1 MIRVGTARDPIPLLS
16 TLKTRGR
23 FQIDPT
29 RPSRPQ
35 AFSRLTVGLMLVLVP
50 HCCAAATATATL
62 NGPVQW
68 PGLLALIAFA
78 LAYAFVTLEELTGL
92 RKSTPVILAASIIWV
107 LIVGYATSLGKASL
121 AERTLKSSMYEFA
134 ELFLFLLVA
143 MTYVNAMGDRG
154 IFDALRGWLVRCG
167 LSYRSLFWITGWMAF
182 FISPFIDNMT
192 TALVLSAVA
201 LAVGRGNS
209 RFIALSCIN
218 IVVGANAGGAFSPFG
233 DVTTLMVW
241 QANAL
246 PFSQFFHLFIPAA
259 TNFVIPAAAMHFAV
273 PSGGPEPDKRTTGM
287 KTGGWRVI
295 ILFAATIATS
305 VMLHDWTGLPPYTG
319 MMLGL
324 VYLQLLMYF
333 ISRSVRRKE
342 QLLVRYRAVN
352 DSLPPALIDFEQHGE
367 SSDSFNVFRH
377 IALAEWDTLLFFY
390 GVILCV
396 GGLGFLGYLTI
407 ASKVMYLHWGA
418 TLANVVVGLSSSV
431 VDNIPI
437 MAAVIHMHP
446 AMNQN
451 QWLLVTLTA
460 GVGGSL
466 LSIGSAAGVALM
478 GQARGHYTFISHL
491 KWTPVIALGYAASIA
506 VHFLVSGAAFL

>member
-1 MIRVGTARDPIPLLS
+1 MSINAVT
-16 TLKTRGR
+16 
-23 FQIDPT
+23 
-29 RPSRPQ
+29 
-35 AFSRLTVGLMLVLVP
+35 
-50 HCCAAATATATL
+50 H
-62 NGPVQW
+62 W
-68 PGLLALIAFA
+68 PALLALIAFC
-78 LAYAFVTLEELTGL
+78 LAYVFVALEELTGL

-107 LIVGYATSLGKASL
+107 LIVGYSISIGKSVL
-121 AERTLKSSMYEFA
+121 AERALKSSMYEFA

-154 IFDALRGWLVRCG
+154 IFDALRGWLVRRG

-218 IVVGANAGGAFSPFG
+218 IVVGSNAGGAYSPFG

-246 PFSQFFHLFIPAA
+246 AFSQFFHLFIPAA

-273 PSGGPEPDKRTTGM
+273 PSGGPEPDNMTTRM
-287 KTGGWRVI
+287 KIGGWRVI
-295 ILFAATIATS
+295 IFFVGTIATS
-305 VMLHDWTGLPPYTG
+305 VVLHDWTGLPPYAG

-333 ISRSVRRKE
+333 ISRSVQKKE
-342 QLLVRYRAVN
+342 RLLQHYRTTD
-352 DSLPPALIDFEQHGE
+352 DSVPPALIDFEQHGE
-367 SSDSFNVFRH
+367 SSENFNVFRH

-418 TLANVVVGLSSSV
+418 TAANVIVGLFSSV
-431 VDNIPI
+431 IDNIPI

-446 AMNQN
+446 AMNQG

-491 KWTPVIALGYAASIA
+491 KWMPAIALGYGASIA
-506 VHFLVSGAAFL
+506 VHFLVNGTAFI

>member
-1 MIRVGTARDPIPLLS
+1 MRTI
-16 TLKTRGR
+16 
-23 FQIDPT
+23 
-29 RPSRPQ
+29 
-35 AFSRLTVGLMLVLVP
+35 SRLTAGVLLVLAP
-50 HCCAAATATATL
+50 RYCAAAPAATAML
-62 NGPVQW
+62 NVPDQW
-68 PGLLALIAFA
+68 PALLALAAFI
-78 LAYAFVTLEELTGL
+78 LAYAFVALEELTGL
-92 RKSTPVILAASIIWV
+92 RKSTPVILAAGAIWI
-107 LIVGYATSLGKASL
+107 LIVGYAASLGAAAL
-121 AERTLKSSMYEFA
+121 AERALKSAMDEFA

-154 IFDALRGWLVRCG
+154 VFDVLRGWLVHCG

-192 TALVLSAVA
+192 TALVLSAVM

-218 IVVGANAGGAFSPFG
+218 IVVAANAGGAYSPFG

-246 PFSQFFHLFIPAA
+246 AFSQFFHLFIPAV
-259 TNFVIPAAAMHFAV
+259 TNFVIPAAAMNFAV
-273 PSGGPEPDKRTTGM
+273 PAGGPEPDGATTRM
-287 KTGGWRVI
+287 KKGGWGVI
-295 ILFAATIATS
+295 IFFMGTIATS
-305 VMLHDWTGLPPYTG
+305 VFLHDWIGLPPYVG

-333 ISRSVRRKE
+333 ITRSVRRKE
-342 QLLVRYRAVN
+342 QQIHRYRTAG
-352 DSLPPALIDFEQHGE
+352 DSLPPALTDFEQHGE
-367 SSDSFNVFRH
+367 PSDNFNVFRH
-377 IALAEWDTLLFFY
+377 VALAEWDTLLFFY
-390 GVILCV
+390 GVILGV

-407 ASKVMYLHWGA
+407 ASKVMYLQWGA
-418 TLANVVVGLSSSV
+418 TAANVVVGLFSSV
-431 VDNIPI
+431 IDNIPI

-446 AMNQN
+446 VMNKG

-491 KWTPVIALGYAASIA
+491 KWTPAIVLGYAASIA
-506 VHFLVSGAAFL
+506 VHFLVSGANFL

>member
-1 MIRVGTARDPIPLLS
+1 MQQRDINQIPRL
-16 TLKTRGR
+16 
-23 FQIDPT
+23 
-29 RPSRPQ
+29 
-35 AFSRLTVGLMLVLVP
+35 SRLPVAAVLALAP
-50 HCCAAATATATL
+50 CYCAAAPAATGSLDAT
-62 NGPVQW
+62 GQW
-68 PGLLALIAFA
+68 PALLALAVFV
-78 LAYAFVTLEELTGL
+78 LAYAFVALEELTGL
-92 RKSTPVILAASIIWV
+92 RKSTPVMLATGVIWI
-107 LIVGYATSLGKASL
+107 LIVGYASSLGVAAL
-121 AERTLKSSMYEFA
+121 AEKALKAAMDEFA
-134 ELFLFLLVA
+134 ALFLFLLVA

-154 IFDALRGWLVRCG
+154 VFDALRRWLVHCG

-201 LAVGRGNS
+201 LAIGRGNS

-218 IVVGANAGGAFSPFG
+218 IVVGANAGGAYSPFG

-246 PFSQFFHLFIPAA
+246 SFSQFFHLFIPAA
-259 TNFVIPAAAMHFAV
+259 ANFVIPAVAMHAAV
-273 PSGGPEPDKRTTGM
+273 PRGGPERDEAAPRMKR
-287 KTGGWRVI
+287 GGWRVI
-295 ILFAATIATS
+295 IFFAATIATS
-305 VMLHDWTGLPPYTG
+305 VSLHDWIGLPPYAG
-319 MMLGL
+319 MMVGL

-333 ISRSVRRKE
+333 LTRSVRRKE
-342 QLLVRYRAVN
+342 QLLRRYRAER

-367 SSDSFNVFRH
+367 PPDAFNVFRH
-377 IALAEWDTLLFFY
+377 VALAEWDTLLFFY
-390 GVILCV
+390 GVILGV

-407 ASKVMYLHWGA
+407 ASKIMYLHWGA
-418 TLANVVVGLSSSV
+418 TAANVVVGLFSSV
-431 VDNIPI
+431 IDNIPI

-446 AMNQN
+446 AMNEG

-491 KWTPVIALGYAASIA
+491 KWTPAIALGYAASIV
-506 VHFLVSGAAFL
+506 VHFLINGMTFH